1 MPSKPPRLLACG
13 CIMPAGQQCQHQIA
27 HEAKRRAAYDRQ
39 RGPASRR
46 GYDAAWQNTRKA
58 KLAMNPICEH
68 SGCNRS
74 AVDVHHELSVRTHPH
89 LRLVMSNLTALCKS
103 HHSSITA
110 KTQGFARQQ
119 R

>member
-1 MPSKPPRLLACG
+1 MPTKAPKLLGCG
-13 CIMPAGQQCQHQIA
+13 CIVPAGQKCRHQIER
-27 HEAKRRAAYDRQ
+27 EAKRRAAYDKQ

-46 GYDAAWQNTRKA
+46 GYDSAWQAVRLA
-58 KLAMNPICEH
+58 KLAMNPLCEH
-68 SGCNRS
+68 PGCMAR

-89 LRLVMSNLTALCKS
+89 LRLSLSNLTALCKS

-110 KTQGFARQQ
+110 KTQGFAKPQ